1 MSPFGFSTTSEEVCS
16 TFASRIKGRTFLVTG
31 TSAKGLGASCATQLA
46 QQCPEHLILVS
57 RSKAKVDPVI
67 AEIKALNPSIKTTF
81 VQCELTD
88 FDSVRKAADQILSDE
103 AIAKIDVVINN
114 AGVMNVKKYTT
125 DKQGNELTFSAN
137 HLGHFLLTNLILP
150 KIIAAGKGSRIVNVT
165 SRGHRVSSVRFSDP
179 AFSNGKEYDGWSA
192 YGQSKTA
199 NILFS
204 VELAKRL
211 GGRGIFAYS
220 VHPGGIWDTGL
231 TTHLDNDDF
240 EEIDAIALKNT
251 GVPWPGVDKPKT
263 MSQGSSSLLAA
274 ALDPAFESKNGSFVE
289 DCQLS
294 EPLGYAVDEGNA
306 QDLWVLSEELV
317 GQTFSV

>member
-31 TSAKGLGASCATQLA
+31 TSAKGLGASCTTQLA
-46 QQCPEHLILVS
+46 RHSPERIILVS
-57 RSKAKVDPVI
+57 RNKAKVDPVLE
-67 AEIKALNPSIKTTF
+67 EIKAINPDIKITF
-81 VQCELTD
+81 VECELTD
-88 FDSVRKAADQILSDE
+88 FDSVRKAAEQILSDDN
-103 AIAKIDVVINN
+103 INKIDVVINN

-125 DKQGNELTFSAN
+125 DKQGNELAFSAN

-150 KIIAAGKGSRIVNVT
+150 KILAAGEGARIVNVT
-165 SRGHRVSSVRFSDP
+165 SRGHRISSVRFNDP
-179 AFSNGKEYDGWSA
+179 AFSNGKDYDGWSA

-211 GGRGIFAYS
+211 GGRGIFAFS

-231 TTHLDNDDF
+231 AIHLDNNDF
-240 EEIDAIALKNT
+240 EDIDAIALKNT
-251 GVPWPGVDKPKT
+251 GIPWPGVDKPKT
-263 MSQGSSSLLAA
+263 MTQGSSSLLAA
-274 ALDPAFESKNGSFVE
+274 ALDPTFETKNGAFVE

-294 EPLGYAVDEGNA
+294 EPLGYAKDEGNA

-317 GQTFSV
+317 GQRFSV